1 MTKYSIIIPAYNAE
15 KTIQRCLD
23 SIISQHYQDIQIIII
38 NDGSTDLTDS
48 ICKEYAVNHPF
59 IKYIR
64 KENEG
69 VSIARNQGL
78 SCAEGEYIL
87 FVDSDD
93 YICDGM
99 FETLDRL
106 LKEKEYDYIV
116 LSAIK
121 KKGDE
126 KKPVIKT
133 EFKADNKTQTLK
145 KIRDLISD
153 KGINSPWAKL
163 YKRSI
168 IQEHN
173 IYFTP
178 HVSIAED
185 KAFNIKYSMYINSIR
200 VSSEPVY
207 TVAADNENSLSRKK
221 DRNLEWQFKA
231 ASEDYENELEIS
243 PLSAYERTLIK
254 QGLDFCSYRDVY
266 SNTKRMIIA
275 GKRRTE
281 RKRFIKK
288 VCKDLIEKKR
298 GFPFTLYALMIVI
311 PVKLKMWRV
320 IDFAANRLTKT

>member
-1 MTKYSIIIPAYNAE
+1 MVKYSIIIPVYNAE
-15 KTIQRCLD
+15 KTIQRCLN
-23 SIISQHYQDIQIIII
+23 SVLSQHYQDIEIIII

-48 ICKEYAVNHPF
+48 ICNEYVGKHPF
-59 IKYIR
+59 IKYFR
-64 KENEG
+64 KKNEG

-106 LKEKEYDYIV
+106 LKEKEYDYII
-116 LSAIK
+116 LSAIR

-133 EFKADNKTQTLK
+133 EFKADNRTQTLK

-168 IQEHN
+168 IQKHN
-173 IYFTP
+173 INFTP

-207 TVAADNENSLSRKK
+207 IVTEDNENSLSRKK
-221 DRNLEWQFKA
+221 DRNLKWQFKA
-231 ASEDYENELEIS
+231 TREDYEKELKRS
-243 PLSAYERTLIK
+243 HLSAYERALIK
-254 QGLDFCSYRDVY
+254 QGMDFCSYRDVY
-266 SNTKRMIIA
+266 SNTKRMIVA
-275 GKRRTE
+275 GKGEKE
-281 RKRFIKK
+281 RKRYIKK
-288 VCKDLIEKKR
+288 ACNDLLEKKMS
-298 GFPFTLYALMIVI
+298 FPFTIYALMIVI
-311 PVKLKMWRV
+311 PIRLKLWRL
-320 IDFAANRLTKT
+320 IDFVANRLTKT